1 MLAQR
6 FPPELTGRVA
16 TMLNCSMLCLVFLLQ
31 AGIGLILDQWPRTAS
46 GGWDAT
52 GYSWALCLTVSLQ
65 ALTVAWLLAG
75 ARKRIRPAK
84 GLGGCR

>member
-31 AGIGLILDQWPRTAS
+31 SLIGMILDLWPRTAS
-46 GGWDAT
+46 GGWDAD

-65 ALTVAWLLAG
+65 GLTVFWLVAG
-75 ARKRIRPAK
+75 ARWRVRPV
-84 GLGGCR
+84 G